1 VTALLLLALAADPA
15 PIAVNSLK
23 ATPPAEWVVEKPS
36 NRLRS
41 AQFKLKSGS
50 ENLADGEV
58 NVMPESNPKTDVLFP
73 RWKATYIPPDGKTID
88 EIAKETT
95 FDVGNSK
102 ITLLDVSGT
111 WKYRE
116 RPQDPKSKEEM
127 KPEYRTIW
135 AVVAEK
141 DACTHLRLSG
151 PQVVVAKHYDSFVA
165 MLKGMK

>member
-1 VTALLLLALAADPA
+1 VTALLVLALAADPT
-15 PIAVNSLK
+15 PIAINALK
-23 ATPPAEWVVEKPS
+23 AAPPAEWVVEKPA

-41 AQFKLKSGS
+41 AQFKLKSGT
-50 ENLADGEV
+50 EGTADGEV

-73 RWKATYIPPDGKTID
+73 RWKATYIPPDGKTLD
-88 EIAKETT
+88 DVAKEST
-95 FDVGNSK
+95 FKVGPATV
-102 ITLLDVSGT
+102 TLLDVSGT

-116 RPQDPKSKEEM
+116 RPQDPKSKEEL
-127 KPEYRTIW
+127 KPEYRTVW

-151 PQVVVAKHYDSFVA
+151 PQAVVAKEYDAFAA